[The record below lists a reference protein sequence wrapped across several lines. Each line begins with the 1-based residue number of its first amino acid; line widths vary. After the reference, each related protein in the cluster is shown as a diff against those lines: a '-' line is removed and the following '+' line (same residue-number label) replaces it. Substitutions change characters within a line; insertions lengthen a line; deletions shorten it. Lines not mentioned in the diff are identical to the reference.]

1 MPLTRRP
8 KWTEFGS
15 WNSRRPTSRPA
26 SSRSRFTIDGD
37 ADGVNSGTAHHAA
50 MFTGPRQHRVFKGAG
65 HNPHSKRRYYFCCV
79 VEGGR
84 SVVQHSK
91 FRVPDDL
98 VSRLK
103 SGM

>member
-1 MPLTRRP
+1 MELETAHIETRLVAQPLIP
-8 KWTEFGS
+8 V
-15 WNSRRPTSRPA
+15 PTI
-26 SSRSRFTIDGD
+26 TIDGD

-84 SVVQHSK
+84 SVVHIQNQG
-91 FRVPDDL
+91 
-98 VSRLK
+98 
-103 SGM
+103 SG